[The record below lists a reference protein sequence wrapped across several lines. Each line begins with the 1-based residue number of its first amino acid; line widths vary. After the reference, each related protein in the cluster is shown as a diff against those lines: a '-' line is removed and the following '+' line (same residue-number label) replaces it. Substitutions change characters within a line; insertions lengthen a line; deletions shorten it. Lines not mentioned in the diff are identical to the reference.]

1 MNHDQ
6 GAKFPFPFHF
16 VSELV
21 DDVPPYN
28 PARGSGDLISPE
40 QISGT
45 FRGNGWWVTP
55 LQPEFDLITYFP
67 GAASAPRNASG
78 WRLSLAQCAVVESA
92 SGVTAVNVL
101 CV

>member
-55 LQPEFDLITYFP
+55 LRATRVRFDNLISP
-67 GAASAPRNASG
+67 
-78 WRLSLAQCAVVESA
+78 AQHLHAGMHQA
-92 SGVTAVNVL
+92 GD
-101 CV
+101 